1 MYLAIGL
8 AEDLKNIREYI
19 AEDNGEMAENVIQ
32 EKYARIENMQ
42 QFRIWERILLKE
54 SAFARITNMW
64 FAEIMLC
71 YIRLEKSM
79 WKLSVYKQ
87 SQNPGKS
94 ADTLEVAVLVQ
105 SVC

>member
-54 SAFARITNMW
+54 SAFAWITNM
-64 FAEIMLC
+64 
-71 YIRLEKSM
+71 
-79 WKLSVYKQ
+79 
-87 SQNPGKS
+87 
-94 ADTLEVAVLVQ
+94 
-105 SVC
+105 